1 MEESWRRGSGTW
13 LRTSGSKPVSS
24 RNWVLGRRNKSFF
37 GNWVWQRSSHTLF
50 LFDFFKFLDIH
61 SLIYIVYYTMVAS
74 TKKAEE
80 KQKLVGVPSEE
91 SKDKYKEDSAI
102 ALEEL
107 QASQHR
113 KKTIVKER
121 RTWLRAKWALSE

>member
-1 MEESWRRGSGTW
+1 MRRDYALQVQNLFPPGTW
-13 LRTSGSKPVSS
+13 VFWWIIEVFSEIEYGSY
-24 RNWVLGRRNKSFF
+24 
-37 GNWVWQRSSHTLF
+37 SHTLF
-50 LFDFFKFLDIH
+50 LFDFFKFLDIY

-102 ALEEL
+102 ALQEL
-107 QASQHR
+107 QATQHR

>member
-1 MEESWRRGSGTW
+1 MAI
-13 LRTSGSKPVSS
+13 TS
-24 RNWVLGRRNKSFF
+24 
-37 GNWVWQRSSHTLF
+37 
-50 LFDFFKFLDIH
+50 
-61 SLIYIVYYTMVAS
+61 S

-91 SKDKYKEDSAI
+91 SKNKYKEDSAI

-107 QASQHR
+107 QANQHR
-113 KKTIVKER
+113 KKTIVKDR

>member
-1 MEESWRRGSGTW
+1 MAI
-13 LRTSGSKPVSS
+13 TS
-24 RNWVLGRRNKSFF
+24 
-37 GNWVWQRSSHTLF
+37 
-50 LFDFFKFLDIH
+50 
-61 SLIYIVYYTMVAS
+61 S

-91 SKDKYKEDSAI
+91 SKNKYKEDSII

-107 QASQHR
+107 QANQHR
-113 KKTIVKER
+113 KKTIVKDR

>member
-1 MEESWRRGSGTW
+1 VHQLTHFRFKTCFLPEFGFSEDKIKVFSEIECGSY
-13 LRTSGSKPVSS
+13 
-24 RNWVLGRRNKSFF
+24 
-37 GNWVWQRSSHTLF
+37 SHTLF
-50 LFDFFKFLDIH
+50 LFDFFRFLDIP
-61 SLIYIVYYTMVAS
+61 SLIYIVYYTMAAN

-102 ALEEL
+102 ALQEL

-121 RTWLRAKWALSE
+121 RT